1 MEELRNVMR
10 LIDENSHKL
19 SEGDYLTLCNL
30 LRKIFIDK
38 QSEEWCTLIDY
49 ELFDVYTP
57 GQRDEVMDHFH
68 DYFYNISM
76 ANEEAYLRMQIDY
89 LNDELKDNKPIKRVT
104 KYVKHNAI
112 RQYCEL
118 NNVRIS
124 KYDEEHLLAYMNEHK
139 LDIGDPGTYF
149 KNGVKK
155 MYRSYIAIENTFRE
169 MYREAI
175 QERIYKLNSW
185 IVSLDEM

>member
-1 MEELRNVMR
+1 MEELRHVMR
-10 LIDENSHKL
+10 VIDENSHKL
-19 SEGDYLTLCNL
+19 SEGDYLMLCNL

-38 QSEEWCTLIDY
+38 QSGEWCTLIDY
-49 ELFDVYTP
+49 EIFDIYTP

-76 ANEEAYLRMQIDY
+76 VNEESYLRVQIDY
-89 LNDELKDNKPIKRVT
+89 LNGELKDNKPIKRVT

-118 NNVRIS
+118 HNVRIS
-124 KYDEEHLLAYMNEHK
+124 KYDEEHLLAYMNEHQ

-149 KNGVKK
+149 KNGVKN

-185 IVSLDEM
+185 ITSLDEM